1 MATQPPT
8 QQKLPPDRSIRI
20 GFSKYII
27 GGRVPF
33 PEVVREIYDT
43 INEEYGTNIEPPG

>member
-8 QQKLPPDRSIRI
+8 QQKMRPDRSIRV
-20 GFSKYII
+20 GFSDYIM

-33 PEVVREIYDT
+33 PEVVGEIYDA
-43 INEEYGTNIEPPG
+43 INKEYGTNIEPPR